1 MGDILKMK
9 TFVKRTW
16 AEVNVDAIS
25 ANIAEIRKIVGDKV
39 KIMASVKADG
49 YGHGVKMTAKTVLE
63 AGTDC
68 LAVSCVNEALEIRNF
83 GIDAPILVLG
93 YTPEGEYEDA
103 INNDITLTVFRCE
116 DAAALD
122 AVAMRLGKTAKV
134 HIKINVGMNRIGF
147 ETSSVDDAAE
157 ILNMKNLFAEGIFTH
172 FPCADENE
180 DELTKKQFKKYT
192 DFVNKLEEKCGKK
205 IPVHHVCNSAATA
218 KFKPMHLDMVRV
230 GIIVYG
236 LYPSED
242 FDKNLI
248 KLKPAMSIKTIV
260 SRIQCICKGEKISY
274 GGTYAAEKE
283 MKIATLPIG
292 YADGLSRHLSNKGKV
307 IIGGKYANIVGKVC
321 MDQCMIDVTDVNNVN
336 VGDEVII
343 MGCAGGKC
351 VSADA
356 LAGIIGTINYEIV
369 CDVGKRVPRVYLK
382 NGEITDIL
390 NQLV

>member
-25 ANIAEIRKIVGDKV
+25 ANIAEIRKIVGSGV

-49 YGHGVKMTAKTVLE
+49 YGHGVKMTAKTVLD
-63 AGTDC
+63 AGADC
-68 LAVSCVNEALEIRNF
+68 LAVSCVNEAIEIRNF
-83 GIDAPILVLG
+83 GINAPILVLG
-93 YTPEGEYEDA
+93 YTPEGEYETA
-103 INNDITLTVFRCE
+103 IRNDVTLTVFRKE
-116 DAAALD
+116 DAAELD
-122 AVAMRLGKTAKV
+122 AVAEKIGKTAKV

-147 ETSSVDDAAE
+147 ETSEIDEAAE
-157 ILNMKNLFAEGIFTH
+157 IMNMKNLFAEGIFTH

-180 DELTKKQFKKYT
+180 DELTKKQFEKYT

-205 IPVHHVCNSAATA
+205 IPVHHVCNSAATV
-218 KFKPMHLDMVRV
+218 KFKNMHLDMVRA

-236 LYPSED
+236 LYPSEN
-242 FDKNLI
+242 FDRNLI
-248 KLKPAMSIKTIV
+248 NLTPAMSIKTVV

-274 GGTYAAEKE
+274 GGTYEAEKE

-292 YADGLSRHLSNKGKV
+292 YADGLSRLLSNKGRV
-307 IIGGKYANIVGKVC
+307 IIGGNYANIVGKVC

-343 MGCAGGKC
+343 MGCADGKS

>member
-1 MGDILKMK
+1 MGDNLKMNNL
-9 TFVKRTW
+9 VKRTW

-25 ANIAEIRKIVGDKV
+25 ANIAGIRKIVGDGV
-39 KIMASVKADG
+39 KIMVSVKADG
-49 YGHGVKMTAKTVLE
+49 YGHGVKMTAKTVLD
-63 AGTDC
+63 AGADC

-93 YTPEGEYEDA
+93 YTPEGEYETA
-103 INNDITLTVFRCE
+103 INNDITLTVFRSE

-122 AVAMRLGKTAKV
+122 AVAAGLSKTAKV

-147 ETSSVDDAAE
+147 ETSSVDDAAK
-157 ILNMKNLFAEGIFTH
+157 ILDMKNLFAEGIFTH

-180 DELTKKQFKKYT
+180 DELTANQFKKYT

-205 IPVHHVCNSAATA
+205 IPVHHVCNSAATV
-218 KFKPMHLDMVRV
+218 KFKNMHLDMVRV
-230 GIIVYG
+230 GIIAYG
-236 LYPSED
+236 LYPSTD
-242 FDKNLI
+242 FDISLI
-248 KLKPAMSIKTIV
+248 KLEPAMSIKTVV
-260 SRIQCICKGEKISY
+260 SRIQCICKGERISY
-274 GGTYAAEKE
+274 GGTYKAEKE

-292 YADGLSRHLSNKGKV
+292 YADGYSRLLSNRGKV
-307 IIGGKYANIVGKVC
+307 ITGGKYANIVGKVC
-321 MDQCMIDVTDVNNVN
+321 MDQCMIDVTDVNNIN

-343 MGCAGGKC
+343 MGCADGKS

>member
-1 MGDILKMK
+1 MK

-16 AEVNVDAIS
+16 AEVDVDAIS
-25 ANIAEIRKIVGDKV
+25 ANIAEIRKIVGDSV

-49 YGHGVKMTAKTVLE
+49 YGHGVKMTAKTVLD
-63 AGTDC
+63 AGVDY

-83 GIDAPILVLG
+83 GINAPILVLG

-103 INNDITLTVFRCE
+103 VNNDVTLTVFRLE
-116 DAAALD
+116 DAEALD
-122 AVAMRLGKTAKV
+122 AVAARISKTAKV

-147 ETSSVDDAAE
+147 ETSSVDEAAE
-157 ILNMKNLFAEGIFTH
+157 IMNMKNLFAEGIFTH

-180 DELTKKQFKKYT
+180 DELTKKQFEKYT

-205 IPVHHVCNSAATA
+205 IPVHHASNSAATA
-218 KFKPMHLDMVRV
+218 KFKSMHLDMVRV

-236 LYPSED
+236 LYPSEN
-242 FDKNLI
+242 FDRNLI
-248 KLKPAMSIKTIV
+248 NLTPAMSIKTVV

-274 GGTYAAEKE
+274 GGTYEAEKE

-292 YADGLSRHLSNKGKV
+292 YADGLSRLLSNKGKV

-343 MGCAGGKC
+343 MGCADGKC
-351 VSADA
+351 VSADT

>member
-1 MGDILKMK
+1 MK

-16 AEVNVDAIS
+16 AEVNTDAIS
-25 ANIAEIRKIVGDKV
+25 ANIAEIRKIVGDNV

-49 YGHGVKMTAKTVLE
+49 YGHGVRMTARTVLE
-63 AGTDC
+63 AGADY
-68 LAVSCVNEALEIRNF
+68 LAVSCVNEGLEIRNF

-93 YTPEGEYEDA
+93 YTPEGEYETA
-103 INNDITLTVFRCE
+103 IRNNITLTVFRKE

-122 AVAMRLGKTAKV
+122 AVAARLGKTANV

-147 ETSSVDDAAE
+147 EMSDADEAAE
-157 ILNMKNLFAEGIFTH
+157 IMDMKNLFVEGIFTH
-172 FPCADENE
+172 FPCADEND
-180 DELTKKQFKKYT
+180 DELTKKQFEKYT
-192 DFVNKLEEKCGKK
+192 DFVNKLEEKSAKK
-205 IPVHHVCNSAATA
+205 IPIHHVCNSAATV
-218 KFKPMHLDMVRV
+218 KFKNMHLNMVRV

-242 FDKNLI
+242 FDRNLI
-248 KLKPAMSIKTIV
+248 NLTPAMSIKTVV
-260 SRIQCICKGEKISY
+260 SRIQCICKGERISY

-292 YADGLSRHLSNKGKV
+292 YADGLSRLLSNKGKV
-307 IIGGKYANIVGKVC
+307 IIGSSYANIVGKVC

-343 MGCAGGKC
+343 MGCADGKK
-351 VSADA
+351 VSADT